1 MALCGCGAARC
12 ISQPFFLCVR
22 VSETSKVLAEYGLG
36 NKYLRGFSN
45 RHPLLFFN

>member
-1 MALCGCGAARC
+1 MDVELLDVSASL
-12 ISQPFFLCVR
+12 FFLCVR